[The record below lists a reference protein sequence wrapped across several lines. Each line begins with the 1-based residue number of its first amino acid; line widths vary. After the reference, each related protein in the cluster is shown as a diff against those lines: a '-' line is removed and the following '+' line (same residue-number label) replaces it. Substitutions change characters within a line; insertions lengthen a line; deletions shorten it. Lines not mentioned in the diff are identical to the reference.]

1 MTDTTDLTLYGV
13 PVEDAPPPPMVL
25 SVGSYTRHNDG
36 FIRPGEDLSIE
47 ERAAEMRAHLGF
59 DASIRS
65 YQLAPSSLNMTCRDY
80 YAYLQYAGTV
90 QKSLYPST
98 FQSWINH
105 LARTSPKASE
115 RGYAANTINRMAANV
130 RGLLKE
136 AGKQGMLH
144 PLVAKAFQDTTGAS
158 EKGLKANQRPH
169 NRVEIKAGAMREMIE
184 LEMGDHFLALRNRA
198 ILLTLASTGLRVDAF
213 CHLKLSQIVR
223 REGDWAFRVMGK
235 NDVKPRDVPMSDD
248 AYEAIQQWIAARP
261 GESPYLWTAFA
272 GGRSASRNC
281 RMSNEPI
288 SSVSVWRLVKRYG
301 AAVGLVDADTGK
313 AIIKPHD
320 MRRFVGTRVAKK
332 RGAKQAQLQLGH
344 KHIATTLDN
353 YVLEEPDQGVVND
366 LLD

>member
-1 MTDTTDLTLYGV
+1 MDTTDLIPYGV
-13 PVEDAPPPPMVL
+13 TIEQAPPPPMVL

-36 FIRPGEDLSIE
+36 FIRPSEGLSVD

-65 YQLAPSSLNMTCRDY
+65 YHLAPSSLAMSNRDY
-80 YAYLQYAGTV
+80 YAYLEYAGTV

-105 LARTSPKASE
+105 LARSSPRGSE

-169 NRVEIKAGAMREMIE
+169 NRVEIKPGSMREMIE
-184 LEMGDHFLALRNRA
+184 LSEGDHFLALRNRA

-213 CHLKLSQIVR
+213 CHLKLNQIVR
-223 REGDWAFRVMGK
+223 RESDWAFRVMGK
-235 NDVKPRDVPMSDD
+235 NDTKPRDVPMSDD
-248 AYEAIQQWIAARP
+248 AYSAIQAWMTARP
-261 GESPYLWTAFA
+261 
-272 GGRSASRNC
+272 
-281 RMSNEPI
+281 
-288 SSVSVWRLVKRYG
+288 V
-301 AAVGLVDADTGK
+301 
-313 AIIKPHD
+313 
-320 MRRFVGTRVAKK
+320 RVA
-332 RGAKQAQLQLGH
+332 
-344 KHIATTLDN
+344 
-353 YVLEEPDQGVVND
+353 
-366 LLD
+366 LLMA